1 MPACQSG
8 MKDDAVACHTLGRE
22 HNHSRTGGCPSL
34 GRTAATA
41 DSGLGTADAPIIRA
55 PPPVQ
60 VPARRLLKD
69 THAIGTARGDR
80 LSNQPGRMSEDAGEK
95 SEKGVLQKLSST
107 ENMVRTVSTA
117 WPARGTSRQPRL
129 VPAPAPPLPLGAHRP
144 TGLGLAR
151 RLCLC
156 ACSDGADRWCTGPR
170 GWGSRRA

>member
-1 MPACQSG
+1 MQSR
-8 MKDDAVACHTLGRE
+8 ATLVNRLKRE
-22 HNHSRTGGCPSL
+22 HSPSRRTGGCPSL

-41 DSGLGTADAPIIRA
+41 DSGLGTADAPIVRA
-55 PPPVQ
+55 PPPP